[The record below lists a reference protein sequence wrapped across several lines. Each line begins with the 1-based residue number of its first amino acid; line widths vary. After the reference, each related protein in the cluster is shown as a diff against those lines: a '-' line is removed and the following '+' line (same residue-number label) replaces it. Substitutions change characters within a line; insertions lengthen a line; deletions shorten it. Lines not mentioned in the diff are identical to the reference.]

1 MVVSVLV
8 AVSAL
13 AQAAPAPVDASSGLS
28 APRVARM
35 REVMKADVE
44 AKRMPGAV
52 LLLMRHGKVAL
63 HEAVGFQDRAAQ
75 KPMKTDAIFRI
86 ASMTKPIT
94 STAIMILAEEG
105 KIDIGAPV
113 ATYLPEFRDVRVG
126 IDKAAPKR
134 PMTVQDLLRHT
145 SGLTYGL
152 FGATPVD
159 ELYRKANLFG
169 AKSLEEMVKT
179 LATLPLLHQPGEV
192 WEYSVSTDVLGRIV
206 EVVSGMELDRFI
218 AERITGPLKMKDTAF
233 YLTPE
238 QAKRLAV
245 ADVPNPLLGDT
256 DATKKPAILMGGGGL
271 LSTAMDYGR
280 FCQMMLNGGELDGV
294 RILAP
299 HTVAL
304 MASDQLPPGIE
315 RRTDVAR
322 ILNAFGPTAEMGT
335 GFGLGF
341 AVRTDAGRNPVP
353 GSVGD
358 FHWGG
363 ITGTLFWIDP
373 KDKLVAVMLAQ
384 LPQASNVA
392 MWRKTRTL
400 VYQAF
405 VK

>member
-1 MVVSVLV
+1 
-8 AVSAL
+8 
-13 AQAAPAPVDASSGLS
+13 
-28 APRVARM
+28 M